1 MLITCHRSLYS
12 PVSGCIGIR
21 RIGGEELRL
30 AKASWD
36 GGVFDA
42 TELLYE
48 EVRRR

>member
-1 MLITCHRSLYS
+1 M
-12 PVSGCIGIR
+12 SGCIGIS

-36 GGVFDA
+36 GGVFNA
-42 TELLYE
+42 TELVYG